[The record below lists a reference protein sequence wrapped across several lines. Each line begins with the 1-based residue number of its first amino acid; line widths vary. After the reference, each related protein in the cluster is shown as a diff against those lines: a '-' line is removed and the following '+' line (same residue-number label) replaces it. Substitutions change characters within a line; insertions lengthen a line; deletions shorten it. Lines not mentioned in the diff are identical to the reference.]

1 MVVKSFRGLLA
12 DGGQERIC
20 LETLRGKVGYRIVKF
35 QAIDGAPGTANVE
48 SVTKIFNAQQ
58 TTIDGVVDFSDSDLL
73 GVYYYT
79 EAGTASAPGFQAVIF
94 DNELFNQDI
103 FVTHVEPSTNSA
115 GNYYIEL
122 EVIPLTD
129 HAAEFT
135 TLKDI
140 RGRTDLAAKPT
151 P

>member
-1 MVVKSFRGLLA
+1 MVVKTYRGLLA
-12 DGGQERIC
+12 DGGQHHIRLQTIK
-20 LETLRGKVGYRIVKF
+20 GKVGYQIIKF

-48 SVTKIFNAQQ
+48 SVTKIFKTQQ

-94 DNELFNQDI
+94 DNEIFNQDI

-122 EVIPLTD
+122 EIIPLTD
-129 HAAEFT
+129 QGAEYT

-140 RGRTDLAAKPT
+140 RTQS
-151 P
+151 